1 MRAALAASLLVLLAG
16 CGPSIGLK
24 TDFAGQGFEIGRT
37 TRDEVIEKLGLPQK
51 MQKDT
56 DGRDHLYYAGAT
68 RLVGA
73 CLGCGNV
80 SAPIGLIPMMVNSSM
95 VKNGAEYV
103 FDEKGVLAARFEPKK
118 K

>member
-1 MRAALAASLLVLLAG
+1 MKPALLLCMLMLLAG

-24 TDFAGQGFEIGRT
+24 TDFANQGFEVGRT

-51 MQKDT
+51 RQQDT
-56 DGRDHLYYAGAT
+56 DGRDHLFYAGAT
-68 RLVGA
+68 RLVGT
-73 CLGCGNV
+73 CLGCGIA
-80 SAPIGLIPMMVNSSM
+80 SAPPGVLPLLVNDSV

-103 FDEKGVLAARFEPKK
+103 FDEKGLLTARFEPKK